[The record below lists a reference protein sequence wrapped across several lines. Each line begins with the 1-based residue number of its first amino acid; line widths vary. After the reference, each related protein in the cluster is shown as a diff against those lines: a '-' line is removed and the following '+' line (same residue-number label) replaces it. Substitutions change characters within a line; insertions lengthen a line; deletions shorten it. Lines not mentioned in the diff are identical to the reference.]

1 MVGWLV
7 DWLVGWLGVVISG
20 IRQAC
25 SSAARISRNRPTRP
39 TNADRAQF
47 LPRDFVPNMISG
59 AAQADA
65 ALLVVDGSIGGFES
79 GFGESAGGGYGAFG
93 AAPTSG
99 QTKEHAQLIRSLGVD
114 QMAVV
119 ITKLD
124 TCGHAQVRPGGRA
137 GGRRGGGCGS
147 PAART
152 AVHARHLHPLAA
164 PQYQQPTLN

>member
-1 MVGWLV
+1 M
-7 DWLVGWLGVVISG
+7 
-20 IRQAC
+20 
-25 SSAARISRNRPTRP
+25 PTAHQSLP
-39 TNADRAQF
+39 
-47 LPRDFVPNMISG
+47 PRDFVPNMISG

-79 GFGESAGGGYGAFG
+79 GFGESAGGGGGSGGGGGYGGFG

-124 TCGHAQVRPGGRA
+124 TCGYAQVRPRGRA
-137 GGRRGGGCGS
+137 
-147 PAART
+147 
-152 AVHARHLHPLAA
+152 
-164 PQYQQPTLN
+164 